1 MAFASMRRSAA
12 LGVTAVAFA
21 FSAILCGASQ
31 AQTPTRPASATPT
44 EGPRQQPGPEL
55 KIHQDLIYSRDGDK
69 TLGLDLYRIEPAPAK
84 APVVIWIHEEGASG
98 GKIASPAV
106 GMMRPG
112 GIAVASIDYRSGPG
126 VTLAMQLDDVKAA
139 VRWLRVNAADYNL
152 DPAQIAVMGFGVG
165 GQLATLAG
173 TTGDRPSLNRQSGSA
188 VSSRVQAV
196 VDLAGPVASGGLDA
210 IRYVTADDAPFLI
223 VHGTADRDV
232 PTRQSQML
240 ISALKVANVDSTLT
254 LPMAVSHDLADLLSP
269 TVVQSI
275 SRFFDQHLLKQP
287 APASLSAFVTTP
299 PDNFVDPVALSLGG
313 TEYQLYPTPARGE
326 GSFGSYRIYLPPGYS
341 AEPRRRYPVIYF
353 LHGMNVDSKR
363 AITSEY
369 ISRADAAIRSGV
381 MPPAII
387 VLAESPNTGWYL
399 DREDGGRPVE
409 TVLIKNLIP
418 YVDGHY
424 RTIASAKGR
433 AIEGHSMGGYG
444 ALRLGFKYA
453 DMFAAVTGNAPA
465 IFDKP
470 AKGISQTYW
479 DAQSIAHF
487 AKANFD
493 ALKHKKLRIIVGDRD
508 SLFAAG
514 TKTHEFLNGLGL
526 PHEFITVPG
535 APHNFD
541 QILQYE
547 PFDTMAF
554 YGRVFSG
561 NKAKTE

>member
-1 MAFASMRRSAA
+1 M
-12 LGVTAVAFA
+12 GVTAVAFA
-21 FSAILCGASQ
+21 FSTTFCQASQ
-31 AQTPTRPASATPT
+31 AQTPTLPASATPT

-55 KIHQDLIYSRDGDK
+55 KISLDLVYSRDGDK
-69 TLGLDLYRIEPAPAK
+69 ALGLDLYRIEPAPAK
-84 APVVIWIHEEGASG
+84 PPVVIWIHGEGAPG

-139 VRWLRVNAADYNL
+139 VRWLRANAADYDL

-165 GQLATLAG
+165 GQLAALAG
-173 TTGDRPSLNRQSGSA
+173 TTGDRASLNREFDSA

-232 PTRQSQML
+232 STRQSQML

-254 LPMAVSHDLADLLSP
+254 LPMAASHDLADLLSP
-269 TVVQSI
+269 IVVQSI
-275 SRFFDQHLLKQP
+275 SRFFDQYLLQQP

-299 PDNFVDPVALSLGG
+299 RDNFVDPVALSLGG

-409 TVLIKNLIP
+409 TVLIENLIP

-487 AKANFD
+487 AMTNFA

-508 SLFAAG
+508 SLFSAA

-526 PHEFITVPG
+526 PHAFITVPG

-561 NKAKTE
+561 TKAKTQ

>member
-1 MAFASMRRSAA
+1 MAFVSMGRSGAFRVAA
-12 LGVTAVAFA
+12 VPIAFL
-21 FSAILCGASQ
+21 AILCDVSV
-31 AQTPTRPASATPT
+31 AQTATPASSGAPT
-44 EGPRQQPGPEL
+44 EGPRQQAGPEL
-55 KIHQDLIYSRDGDK
+55 KIIRDLVYSRDGGK
-69 TLGLDLYRIEPAPAK
+69 TLGLDLYRMEPALSK
-84 APVVIWIHEEGASG
+84 APVVIWIHGKGAPG
-98 GKIASPAV
+98 GKTASPAV
-106 GMMRPG
+106 GMMRVNG
-112 GIAVASIDYRSGPG
+112 VAVASIDYRSGPG
-126 VTLAMQLDDVKAA
+126 VTLSMQLDDVKAA
-139 VRWLRVNAADYNL
+139 VRWLRANAADYNL
-152 DPAQIAVMGFGVG
+152 DPGQIAVMGFGEG

-173 TTGDRPSLNRQSGSA
+173 TTGDRPSLNRQSNPA

-196 VDLAGPVASGGLDA
+196 VNLAGPVASRGLDA
-210 IRYVTADDAPFLI
+210 TSYVTVDDAPVLI
-223 VHGTADRDV
+223 VHGTADREV
-232 PTRQSQML
+232 STRQSQKL
-240 ISALKVANVDSTLT
+240 ISALKVADVDSTLT
-254 LPMAVSHDLADLLSP
+254 LPIGVSHNLADLLSP
-269 TVVQSI
+269 AVVQAI
-275 SRFFDQHLLKQP
+275 SRFFDQYLLQQP
-287 APASLSAFVTTP
+287 VPASLSAFVTTP

-341 AEPRRRYPVIYF
+341 AEPKRRYPVIYF

-381 MPPAII
+381 MPPAIV

-424 RTIASAKGR
+424 RTIASADGR

-465 IFDKP
+465 VFDKA
-470 AKGISQTYW
+470 AKGVSQTYW

-487 AKANFD
+487 ARANFD
-493 ALKHKKLRIIVGDRD
+493 VLKRKKLRIIVGDQD
-508 SLFAAG
+508 ILFSAA
-514 TKTHEFLNGLGL
+514 TKTHEFLNELGL
-526 PHEFITVPG
+526 PHEFTTVPG

-541 QILQYE
+541 QLLQYE

-554 YGRVFSG
+554 YGRVFDEI
-561 NKAKTE
+561 KEKTE